1 MQRKHSILL
10 WAVTLPAPVSVTEI
24 CYLHVC
30 VDPVGGER
38 YGEPLKLI
46 IPHVQVSSNC
56 CDYNFF
62 LKAINSTGSWT
73 VWGPEK
79 RSGKYN
85 MSLSG
90 HNWHREEESYSH
102 DNSLFVLIFLNT
114 VSCKWWKCPQMRI
127 QTFKEG
133 NNTPRFTKWDKGLGT
148 IWLYLLLKMV
158 KKGKTRKRDQG
169 KRHSIRD

>member
-1 MQRKHSILL
+1 
-10 WAVTLPAPVSVTEI
+10 
-24 CYLHVC
+24 
-30 VDPVGGER
+30 
-38 YGEPLKLI
+38 
-46 IPHVQVSSNC
+46 
-56 CDYNFF
+56 
-62 LKAINSTGSWT
+62 
-73 VWGPEK
+73 
-79 RSGKYN
+79 

-90 HNWHREEESYSH
+90 RNWHREEESYSH

-169 KRHSIRD
+169 KGHSIRD